1 MGGWQPSSDAP
12 THLVLYREFPEVG
25 AVVHTHSRWATAWA
39 QAERPIP
46 ALGTTHA
53 DYFGGEIPCTRP
65 LTASEIEGA
74 YEEATGAVI
83 VEAFAGLDAER
94 VPGVLVARH
103 GPFAWGSTP
112 ERAVENAQVLEEVA
126 ALALHTVLLAPDGGS
141 IDPRCSTGTS
151 CESAGPR
158 PTTASP
164 SRPRRPSSEI
174 QSPSCSCGRS
184 APRGFACPSSA
195 WAESCSEPTPGTCPP
210 PARRSRRRSTRASNW
225 LDTAEAYGDTANETV
240 IGHAMRGLSTR
251 PLVRVQGGPGRR
263 HLPA

>member
-65 LTASEIEGA
+65 LTAAEIEGA

-83 VEAFAGLDAER
+83 VEAFAGVDAER

-103 GPFAWGSTP
+103 GPFAWGDDPAS
-112 ERAVENAQVLEEVA
+112 AVENAQVLEEVA

-141 IDPRCSTGTS
+141 ID
-151 CESAGPR
+151 SALLDRHFLRKRGPGGLLRPARGARAGARLELALQHGQHARATAARRRGRPSAPPPGR
-158 PTTASP
+158 PT
-164 SRPRRPSSEI
+164 RPPCRSGRPS
-174 QSPSCSCGRS
+174 
-184 APRGFACPSSA
+184 
-195 WAESCSEPTPGTCPP
+195 
-210 PARRSRRRSTRASNW
+210 
-225 LDTAEAYGDTANETV
+225 
-240 IGHAMRGLSTR
+240 
-251 PLVRVQGGPGRR
+251 
-263 HLPA
+263 

>member
-1 MGGWQPSSDAP
+1 MTRLEELKASVLAANRGLPQNGLVTLTWGNVSGIDRESGLVVIKPSGVAYEDLTIDSLAVLSLSGERVDGGMAPSSDAP

-65 LTASEIEGA
+65 LTATEIEGA
-74 YEEATGAVI
+74 YEEATGDVI

-112 ERAVENAQVLEEVA
+112 ASAVENAQVLEEVA

-141 IDPRCSTGTS
+141 ID
-151 CESAGPR
+151 SALLDRHFLRKRGP
-158 PTTASP
+158 
-164 SRPRRPSSEI
+164 
-174 QSPSCSCGRS
+174 
-184 APRGFACPSSA
+184 
-195 WAESCSEPTPGTCPP
+195 
-210 PARRSRRRSTRASNW
+210 
-225 LDTAEAYGDTANETV
+225 EAYYGQPEE
-240 IGHAMRGLSTR
+240 
-251 PLVRVQGGPGRR
+251 
-263 HLPA
+263 PAPAPV